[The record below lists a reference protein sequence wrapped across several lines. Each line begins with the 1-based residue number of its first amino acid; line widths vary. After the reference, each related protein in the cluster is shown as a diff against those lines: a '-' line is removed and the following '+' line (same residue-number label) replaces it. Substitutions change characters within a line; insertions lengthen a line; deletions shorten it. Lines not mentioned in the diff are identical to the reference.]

1 MTIRQRK
8 FRAGHNHFRSFTM
21 VPLNLLRDCHFCAS
35 ADEDSTEIQFYLVF
49 QLVGTSELVLLF
61 LQIPSFPFP
70 VRRFPDPVAP
80 LHLLDHP
87 PFGLRVTPPRK
98 LHLSS
103 LTSRKS
109 EPVHKEKRINTVE
122 CKIKFIPLQV
132 SVISFTSR
140 DSCIFYNHC
149 ELVRL

>member
-35 ADEDSTEIQFYLVF
+35 ADEDSTEIQFYLLF

-70 VRRFPDPVAP
+70 LRRFPDPIAP
-80 LHLLDHP
+80 LHLPGHP
-87 PFGLRVTPPRK
+87 PFGLRVTPVRA
-98 LHLSS
+98 SC
-103 LTSRKS
+103 TS
-109 EPVHKEKRINTVE
+109 
-122 CKIKFIPLQV
+122 IPLREERASQ
-132 SVISFTSR
+132 
-140 DSCIFYNHC
+140 CIKRKG
-149 ELVRL
+149 LTRLSIKLNLFLCRFL